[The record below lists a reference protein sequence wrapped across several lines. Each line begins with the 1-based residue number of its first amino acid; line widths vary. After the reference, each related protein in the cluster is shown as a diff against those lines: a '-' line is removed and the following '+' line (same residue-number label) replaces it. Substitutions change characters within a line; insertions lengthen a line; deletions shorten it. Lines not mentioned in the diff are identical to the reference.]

1 MAENNLVS
9 GRFQDLVSSRYLRI
23 LLAQNSSCIFTYM
36 YVCMCVGPRPPSI
49 QREVER
55 LRRLEIG
62 QLKLT
67 VDDLRCELAE
77 AREELQK
84 EKERTESA
92 MEREKYWETEFQN
105 QIKEIQT
112 GEFFQHY
119 GFVFQSH
126 SIGRN
131 CF

>member
-23 LLAQNSSCIFTYM
+23 LLTQNSSCIFTYM

-105 QIKEIQT
+105 QIKEIDT
-112 GEFFQHY
+112 LRSAECWADFSADY
-119 GFVFQSH
+119 EKSV
-126 SIGRN
+126 RK
-131 CF
+131 